1 MPRWDS
7 KCHCGNISF
16 SGSTRDLHCCPG
28 PQPCRLDPGTG
39 DVVCPGAEAT
49 PLERPCSRGGELT
62 CYNDYGL
69 SEVLGRGARLVV
81 KSLQTFVCSSSGRYL
96 CEATRQCVR
105 LLDMCH
111 GVDWCAT
118 SLDRCPEHEHGQC
131 GPGLRCIEDAGLGAN
146 LSYSTKSIS
155 TAVVRGH
162 HYCRDATHIN
172 DGKYDAID
180 REDETDIKVV
190 TEAATALDWAQFRQ
204 CRTSAAQGNNSGLTC
219 GQVASA
225 SYCFRLFALSYILF
239 DLSFQILSLI

>member
-1 MPRWDS
+1 
-7 KCHCGNISF
+7 
-16 SGSTRDLHCCPG
+16 
-28 PQPCRLDPGTG
+28 
-39 DVVCPGAEAT
+39 
-49 PLERPCSRGGELT
+49 
-62 CYNDYGL
+62 
-69 SEVLGRGARLVV
+69 
-81 KSLQTFVCSSSGRYL
+81 
-96 CEATRQCVR
+96 
-105 LLDMCH
+105 MCH

-225 SYCFRLFALSYILF
+225 SYYIYCFRLFALSYILF

>member
-1 MPRWDS
+1 MRW
-7 KCHCGNISF
+7 
-16 SGSTRDLHCCPG
+16 
-28 PQPCRLDPGTG
+28 TG
-39 DVVCPGAEAT
+39 APPA
-49 PLERPCSRGGELT
+49 
-62 CYNDYGL
+62 
-69 SEVLGRGARLVV
+69 
-81 KSLQTFVCSSSGRYL
+81 
-96 CEATRQCVR
+96 
-105 LLDMCH
+105 
-111 GVDWCAT
+111 
-118 SLDRCPEHEHGQC
+118 RCPEHEHGQC

-180 REDETDIKVV
+180 REDETDNKVV
-190 TEAATALDWAQFRQ
+190 TEAATALDWAQFRE

-219 GQVASA
+219 GQVAIA